1 MNFLRTMAG
10 AIGASIAVTIW
21 DDHTKVARSEMVNSL
36 HPQEVQN
43 TLLQNGFSSDAT
55 LATIAN
61 LVDKEAITISANH
74 VFMILALVFVFA
86 SLLIW
91 LSPKPK
97 PIVGGPAPH

>member
-1 MNFLRTMAG
+1 MAG

-43 TLLQNGFSSDAT
+43 SLLQNGFSPDAT
-55 LATIAN
+55 LGVIAN

-74 VFMILALVFVFA
+74 VFMLLALVFIFA
-86 SLLIW
+86 SAFIW

-97 PIVGGPAPH
+97 PISGGSAPH